1 MVKAARESATRR
13 LPHLETRALDS
24 KEAANPRTRP
34 GLSGAIFLLI
44 ECSGTHLHGRFYSGH
59 SIFRPPEVGCLR
71 LKHSRSNSSMT
82 R

>member
-34 GLSGAIFLLI
+34 GLSEAIFLLI
-44 ECSGTHLHGRFYSGH
+44 ECSVTHLHGAVLQ
-59 SIFRPPEVGCLR
+59 RPQHFQATRGR
-71 LKHSRSNSSMT
+71 LLASQT
-82 R
+82 FA